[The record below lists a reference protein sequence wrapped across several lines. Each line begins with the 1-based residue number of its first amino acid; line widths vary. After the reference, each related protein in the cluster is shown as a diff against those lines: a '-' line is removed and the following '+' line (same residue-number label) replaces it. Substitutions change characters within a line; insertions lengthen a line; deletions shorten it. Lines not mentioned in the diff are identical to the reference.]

1 LGTIYIQTTAETTAP
16 GPYSIYANTLD
27 SAPLATN
34 VSLQDLRAAVSYS
47 VSPDPANI
55 ILVNNNPAC
64 LANIVTVNTGLG
76 PTPTP
81 TPTLTPTITPT
92 FTPTITPTPTPTIL
106 PPTPTPTPVTITVTL
121 TIDAG
126 NTGYTEIWYQDATEG
141 SPSLHVT
148 LSTTST
154 VTVNVPTGN
163 IFYVKTFQTSR
174 AFSYQLAE
182 IIFRVNGN
190 YDFCSPYLQRTL
202 GAVCELI
209 CPAIYAG
216 GYPTVTLGNTY
227 RADTYIGNQR

>member
-1 LGTIYIQTTAETTAP
+1 LGTIYVQATAETTSP
-16 GPYSIYANTLD
+16 GPYSIYADTLN

-34 VSLQDLRAAVSYS
+34 VSLQDLRAAVALT

-64 LANIVTVNTGLG
+64 LANTVTVSTGLG

-92 FTPTITPTPTPTIL
+92 FTPTVTPTPTPTIA
-106 PPTPTPTPVTITVTL
+106 PPSPTPTPVSITVTL

-126 NTGYTEIWYQDATEG
+126 NTGYTEIWYQDANEG
-141 SPSLHVT
+141 SPSLHGT

-154 VTVNVPTGN
+154 VTFNVPTGN
-163 IFYVKTFQTSR
+163 TFYVRTYQTSR
-174 AFSYQLAE
+174 AYSYQLAE
-182 IIFRVNGN
+182 VIFKVNGN
-190 YDFCSPYLQRTL
+190 YDYCSPYLQRTL

-209 CPAIYAG
+209 CPAVYAG
-216 GYPTVTLGNTY
+216 GYPTVTTGNAY